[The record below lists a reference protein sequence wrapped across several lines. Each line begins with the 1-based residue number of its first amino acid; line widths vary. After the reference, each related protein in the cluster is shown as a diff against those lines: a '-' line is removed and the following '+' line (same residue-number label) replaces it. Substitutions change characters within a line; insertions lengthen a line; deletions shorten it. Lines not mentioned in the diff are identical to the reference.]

1 MNKRD
6 RAIIDDLER
15 FRCMSRD
22 DIADIHFR
30 NVSNS
35 ITAANRTL
43 LRLYRL
49 GLIDRSTEFQPF
61 VYFPADNSIK
71 KNSAKIP
78 HMLELVRVYRDMLAF
93 AKPTRFSVEV
103 KYAKG
108 LAEPDIF
115 AIWKGSPFFVEVQRS
130 AYSDRQINDKIAR
143 YEALYQSGLVYD
155 EPWQPK
161 SKKVFP
167 TLLILTK
174 TRYAVKSDNFTII
187 QSESTADF
195 VRMVEQKEKPVE
207 PIKLAGGI
215 KLKIG

>member
-49 GLIDRSTEFQPF
+49 GKIDRSTEFQPF
-61 VYFPADNSIK
+61 VYFPADNSIRK
-71 KNSAKIP
+71 DSQKIP
-78 HMLELVRVYRDMLAF
+78 HFLELVRVYRDMLAF
-93 AKPTRFSVEV
+93 AKPTRFNVEV
-103 KYAKG
+103 KYSKG

-115 AIWKGSPFFVEVQRS
+115 AIWKGSPLFIEVQRS
-130 AYSDRQINDKIAR
+130 AYSDRQINDKITR
-143 YEALYQSGLVYD
+143 YEALYQSGVVYD
-155 EPWQPK
+155 EPWQP
-161 SKKVFP
+161 SARKVFP

-174 TRYAVKSDNFTII
+174 TRYAVKSDNFAIM
-187 QSESTADF
+187 QAESIADF
-195 VRMVEQKEKPVE
+195 VRMVEPKEKPV
-207 PIKLAGGI
+207 PIKQTGGI
-215 KLKIG
+215 RLKIG

>member
-22 DIADIHFR
+22 DIAEIHFR

-49 GLIDRSTEFQPF
+49 NLIDRSIEFQPF
-61 VYFPADNSIK
+61 VYFPADNSIRK
-71 KNSAKIP
+71 DSQKIP
-78 HMLELVRVYRDMLAF
+78 HFLELVRVYRDMLAYE
-93 AKPTRFSVEV
+93 KPTRFNAEV
-103 KYAKG
+103 KYDKG

-115 AIWKGSPFFVEVQRS
+115 AIWKGSPLFIEVQRS
-130 AYSDRQINDKIAR
+130 TYNDKQMNDKIAR
-143 YEALYQSGLVYD
+143 YEALFQSGLVFD

-161 SKKVFP
+161 AKKVFP
-167 TLLILTK
+167 ALLILSK
-174 TRYAVKSDNFTII
+174 TRHAVKSENFTII
-187 QSESTADF
+187 QAESIADF
-195 VRMVEQKEKPVE
+195 MRTMQPKEKPA
-207 PIKLAGGI
+207 IKQTNGI
-215 KLKIG
+215 RWKIG

>member
-49 GLIDRSTEFQPF
+49 GKIDRSTDFQPF
-61 VYFPADNSIK
+61 VYFTADNGIRKDSQ
-71 KNSAKIP
+71 KIP
-78 HMLELVRVYRDMLAF
+78 HFLELVRVYRDMLAF
-93 AKPTRFSVEV
+93 VKPMRFNVEV
-103 KYAKG
+103 KYSKG

-115 AIWKGSPFFVEVQRS
+115 AIWKGSPLFIEVQRS

-143 YEALYQSGLVYD
+143 YEALYQSGLVFD
-155 EPWQPK
+155 EPWQPNAR
-161 SKKVFP
+161 KVFP
-167 TLLILTK
+167 AVLILSK
-174 TRYAVKSDNFTII
+174 TRYAVKSDNFAIM
-187 QSESTADF
+187 QAESIADF
-195 VRMVEQKEKPVE
+195 VRMVEPKEKPVSF
-207 PIKLAGGI
+207 KQTGGI
-215 KLKIG
+215 RLKIG